1 MTSPRQ
7 TRRRDLE
14 RLCALLLVTWAAVT
28 LTRHLAVNHRNFD
41 VRVYVGAVTAWVNGG
56 DLYAF
61 GIGTRHLGFTYP
73 PFAALLMVPMT
84 LLPRAVVIAANVSL
98 IAVAATV
105 VTRICVSGSR
115 LAARY
120 GALLVTA
127 FALPVAMLLQPLR
140 DTLGFG
146 QVNLFVAVL
155 VLADLVALR
164 RGSRWAGVGAGLAT
178 AIKLTP
184 GLFVVFLLLAGERRA
199 ARNGILAAAGATLA
213 TAAVAPGTSWTYWTS
228 ALFDSS
234 RVGYHDDAA
243 NQSIGGVLARLA
255 DSHHLP
261 TGPWLLAVAVVLPL
275 GLARARAAW
284 RNGDDLAAYAL
295 VGLTAG
301 LVSPITWVH
310 HLVWLVPA
318 LVVLVDTGLARAKA
332 QDVTVRRRAAAQLL
346 LAATTVALFAS
357 GVNLNVGQHVGHHLT
372 RGLGVILGENAYG
385 VWTLLLL
392 LTVPTDRLSRA
403 RALHPEPTRGRMA
416 VKHPTKGP
424 VREREQPAP
433 R

>member
-1 MTSPRQ
+1 VTSQRQ
-7 TRRRDLE
+7 VRRRDLE
-14 RLCALLLVTWAAVT
+14 RLFALLLVTCVAVG
-28 LTRHLAVNHRNFD
+28 LTMHLAVNHRNFD
-41 VRVYVGAVTAWVNGG
+41 IRVYVGAVTSWADGG
-56 DLYAF
+56 DLYAY
-61 GIGTRHLGFTYP
+61 GIGNRHLGFTYP

-84 LLPRAVVIAANVSL
+84 LVPRVVVIVANASL
-98 IAVAATV
+98 IAVAAAV
-105 VTRICVSGSR
+105 VTRMCVCGSR

-120 GALLVTA
+120 GALLTTA

-146 QVNLFVAVL
+146 QVNLFLAVL

-184 GLFVVFLLLAGERRA
+184 GLFVVFLLLVGERRA
-199 ARNGILAAAGATLA
+199 ARNGVLAAAAATLA
-213 TAAVAPGTSWTYWTS
+213 TAVVVPGTSWTYWTS

-234 RVGYHDDAA
+234 RIGHHDDAA
-243 NQSIGGVLARLA
+243 NQSIGGVLARLS
-255 DSHHLP
+255 DSQHLP
-261 TGPWLLAVAVVLPL
+261 TGPWLLAVAIVLPL
-275 GLARARAAW
+275 GLSRARRAW
-284 RNGDDLAAYAL
+284 RRGDDLAAYAL

-310 HLVWLVPA
+310 HLIWLVPA
-318 LVVLVDTGLARAKA
+318 LVVIVDTGLAGVKA
-332 QDVTVRRRAAAQLL
+332 QDITVRRRAAALLL
-346 LAATTVALFAS
+346 LAAATVALFAS

-392 LTVPTDRLSRA
+392 LTVPTDRRSGVRTA
-403 RALHPEPTRGRMA
+403 HPKPPRERVT
-416 VKHPTKGP
+416 VDQPTKGQ

>member
-1 MTSPRQ
+1 M
-7 TRRRDLE
+7 
-14 RLCALLLVTWAAVT
+14 LVTWAAVT

-41 VRVYVGAVTAWVNGG
+41 IRVYVGAVNVWADGG

-84 LLPRAVVIAANVSL
+84 LLPRVVVITANACL
-98 IAVAATV
+98 IAVAAFV
-105 VTRICVSGSR
+105 VTRMCVSGSR
-115 LAARY
+115 LAARH
-120 GALLVTA
+120 GALLTTA

-146 QVNLFVAVL
+146 QVNLYLAAL

-199 ARNGILAAAGATLA
+199 ARNGVLAAIGATLA
-213 TAAVAPGTSWTYWTS
+213 TAAVAPGTSWTYWTA

-234 RVGYHDDAA
+234 RVGYDDDAA
-243 NQSIGGVLARLA
+243 NQSIGGVLARLS

-261 TGPWLLAVAVVLPL
+261 TGPWLLAVAIVLPL
-275 GLARARAAW
+275 GLRRARRAW
-284 RNGDDLAAYAL
+284 QRGDDLAAYAL

-310 HLVWLVPA
+310 HLIWLVPA
-318 LVVLVDTGLARAKA
+318 LVVIVDAGVAGVRA
-332 QDVTVRRRAAAQLL
+332 QDITVRRRAAARLL

-357 GVNLNVGQHVGHHLT
+357 GVNLLVGQHVGHHLT

-392 LTVPTDRLSRA
+392 LTVPTDRLSGVRTA
-403 RALHPEPTRGRMA
+403 YPEPPRGRMS
-416 VKHPTKGP
+416 VDRPTEGP

>member
-41 VRVYVGAVTAWVNGG
+41 IRVYVGAVTAWVNGG